1 RPPGGAVLVT
11 MNVREPPAPAV
22 RRRLKCGVSNDRTGC
37 TGARSPPAVGDRR
50 TFLEGDRDA
59 KRWSER
65 TYGHDSAIVAFQLRQ
80 VRPKSAPSSRVR
92 EIPGSRP
99 FHRPVTGQADAA

>member
-1 RPPGGAVLVT
+1 

-80 VRPKSAPSSRVR
+80 FRPKSATSSRVR
-92 EIPGSRP
+92 EIPESEPLSRRELS
-99 FHRPVTGQADAA
+99 HPVPQHA